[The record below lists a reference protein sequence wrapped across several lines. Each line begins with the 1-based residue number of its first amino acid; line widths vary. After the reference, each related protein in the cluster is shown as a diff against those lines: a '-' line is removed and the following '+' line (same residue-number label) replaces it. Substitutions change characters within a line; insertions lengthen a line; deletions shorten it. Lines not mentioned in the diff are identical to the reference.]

1 MDSGFYAAVTGLIS
15 RTDALDVVADNLANI
30 DTTGYK
36 ARHEF
41 YKALAAA
48 SEGSADPL
56 NNAINNYGVLGGAT
70 TDLRPGS
77 VEHTGN
83 QLDLAL
89 EGPGFLTVQTPS
101 GIRYTRNGSLHLGSN
116 GELLTA
122 TGDKVLAT
130 PPSPTA
136 DPVPITLPEGPIS
149 VSADG
154 TISSQGTV
162 VAQINLVEFSK
173 DAQLTPEGSS
183 YFQAPKGAARPASE
197 VAVRQGSLEASNY
210 NPVEGT
216 VDLIAV
222 QRHAQFL
229 ERALSIFD
237 SDFAQAATQELPR
250 VE

>member
-1 MDSGFYAAVTGLIS
+1 MGSGFYAAVTGLIS
-15 RTDALDVVADNLANI
+15 RTDALDMVADNLSNT

-36 ARHEF
+36 AKYEF
-41 YKALAAA
+41 YQALADA
-48 SEGSADPL
+48 SGASADPL
-56 NNAINNYGVLGGAT
+56 NQAINNYGVLGGAT
-70 TDLRPGS
+70 IDLRPGS
-77 VEHTGN
+77 IEPTGN

-101 GIRYTRNGSLHLGSN
+101 GIRYTRNGSLHLGVK

-122 TGDKVLAT
+122 AGDKVLAT
-130 PPSPTA
+130 PPKPAA
-136 DPVPITLPEGPIS
+136 DPVPITVPEGPIS

-162 VAQINLVEFSK
+162 VAQLNLVDFSK
-173 DAQLTPEGSS
+173 DTQLTPEGSA
-183 YFQAPKGAARPASE
+183 YFQAPKGAAKPASE

-216 VDLIAV
+216 VDLITV
-222 QRHAQFL
+222 QRHAQLL

-237 SDFAQAATQELPR
+237 ADFAQAATQDLPR